1 MALASFLAAGIPG
14 MVRPPAPAPIS
25 PERMAAMAD
34 GASRSIASGAVPA
47 PQPVGMAG
55 RLFGSRATINPNA
68 RFGDGYD
75 PATGTMSLSGGDT
88 GSDVPGSIAPA
99 PRDIQVGD
107 FAAPRQVKPNFFGQG
122 GMGRYL
128 VGYLGDALRGN
139 NAFAQS
145 VNQQREW
152 DRADAL
158 YRQKLEDERNQPRFF
173 SGNADQLVY
182 DPATKQTQVIYDA
195 PSLMEQYAG
204 ALGLQPGDAGYDGA
218 IKDYVLR
225 SQGPTAY
232 GNRVNFEEARQ
243 DNRLEMEGARQGNR
257 VALEGVRQGNRLTLK
272 QTPGA
277 SQARPDSPSS
287 VFGALLAKQA
297 RGETLTPAEQTT
309 LAQYNRRPRRGGGG
323 SGGGGAPAATSAPSS
338 APTATDPKTGR
349 KVQWNGSAWV
359 PVG

>member
-25 PERMAAMAD
+25 PERMAAMAE
-34 GASRSIASGAVPA
+34 GASLSLSPGAVPA
-47 PQPVGMAG
+47 RPGGLAA
-55 RLFGSRATINPNA
+55 RLVDRSPINPGQ
-68 RFGDGYD
+68 RYGGGFD
-75 PATGTMSLSGGDT
+75 PVTGSMSLSGGSAMPD
-88 GSDVPGSIAPA
+88 DLPGSIAPA
-99 PRDIQVGD
+99 PRDIQPGD

-122 GMGRYL
+122 GMGSL
-128 VGYLGDALRGN
+128 LMGYLGDALRGN

-158 YRQKLEDERNQPRFF
+158 YRQKLADERNAPRYL
-173 SGNADQLVY
+173 SGNTDQVVY

-204 ALGLQPGDAGYDGA
+204 ALGFKPGDEGYNA
-218 IKDYVLR
+218 AVQDYVLR

-297 RGETLTPAEQTT
+297 RGETLTPAEQAT

-323 SGGGGAPAATSAPSS
+323 FGGSGAPAMPAAPSS
-338 APTATDPKTGR
+338 APTATDPKTGK